1 MFGDA
6 ITETIQ
12 KQVWFGSVVV
22 HGHLLRKVSEK
33 KQLFPTEWEQEYLKP
48 ESDEAFGPC
57 AKDAWRD
64 IHGREA
70 SLT

>member
-6 ITETIQ
+6 ITETIH

-22 HGHLLRKVSEK
+22 HGHLLKKVGKK
-33 KQLFPTEWEQEYLKP
+33 KQLFPAEWEQQDLKSKP
-48 ESDEAFGPC
+48 DEAFGQC

-64 IHGREA
+64 IQGREA

>member
-1 MFGDA
+1 MHPF
-6 ITETIQ
+6 
-12 KQVWFGSVVV
+12 SMC
-22 HGHLLRKVSEK
+22 GHQSLVDDVDEDERRVALQSA
-33 KQLFPTEWEQEYLKP
+33 